1 MARKAMCNYAFGCVV
16 ICFIFSF
23 LLDCHVH
30 GAGPLSPAPSADS
43 PQMLGELCNTGGA
56 VAGEGEEELAPRFPR
71 LTVPRPLARGGQV
84 WREDAPRDERGP
96 DC

>member
-1 MARKAMCNYAFGCVV
+1 M
-16 ICFIFSF
+16 
-23 LLDCHVH
+23 
-30 GAGPLSPAPSADS
+30 
-43 PQMLGELCNTGGA
+43 
-56 VAGEGEEELAPRFPR
+56 AGEGEEELAPRFRR